1 MKKRFFPCAALLL
14 PLALG
19 TAGCQFFFPVPK
31 EPQVESK
38 GATEA
43 VRVTAAAPFEE
54 GETFEARVFVEDVAA
69 GDITLRVGSRCT
81 ADGKVALPLE
91 GKGHLGGILSVF
103 GSGDAE
109 TAALIDLDASL
120 PLEAKWDFSADE
132 KRSFVEL
139 DYASGRYR
147 MHALREE
154 PDKQPANTYR
164 RVDLATEQTPHDGH
178 SLLGYLRRWNP
189 PQGTKGFL
197 YAVVG
202 RSLIRADVA
211 LTGKEKIHTELGD
224 FTAVRIDGT
233 ATRVQEKT
241 LEPIARYAP
250 RPFTMW
256 LTDDEER
263 VPIRIVVSTELAA
276 LKIELAKHT
285 KGSAT
290 SGAPQPCADRVD
302 KKALA
307 KAKKPRKPKT
317 PDGVE
322 RPPAADAPPKKRRHR
337 KPKPAPVV
345 VAPPTAEPPKPA
357 PAEVAP
363 VESP

>member
-1 MKKRFFPCAALLL
+1 MKKQTLTKLALSV

-19 TAGCQFFFPVPK
+19 LSGCQFFFPVPK
-31 EPQVESK
+31 EPEVEAK
-38 GATEA
+38 AATEA

-54 GETFEARVFVEDVAA
+54 GEAFEGRVYIEDVAA
-69 GDITLRVGSRCT
+69 GDVSLRVGSRCT
-81 ADGKVALPLE
+81 ADGKVALPVE

-178 SLLGYLRRWNP
+178 SMLGYLRRWNP

-197 YAVVG
+197 YVVVG
-202 RSLIRADVA
+202 KNLIRADVS
-211 LTGKEKIHTELGD
+211 LTGREKLHTELGD
-224 FTAVRIDGT
+224 FEAVRIDGT
-233 ATRVQEKT
+233 ATRVAEKT
-241 LEPIARYAP
+241 LEPIARFAP
-250 RPFTMW
+250 KPFSMW

-263 VPIRIVVSTELAA
+263 VPLRIVVATELAN
-276 LKIELAKHT
+276 LKIDLAKHT
-285 KGSAT
+285 KGAVT
-290 SGAPQPCADRVD
+290 SGAPQPCAVRVD

-307 KAKKPRKPKT
+307 KARKPRKPKAQE
-317 PDGVE
+317 GVE
-322 RPPAADAPPKKRRHR
+322 KSEAPADATPKKRKHR
-337 KPKPAPVV
+337 KPKP
-345 VAPPTAEPPKPA
+345 KPA
-357 PAEVAP
+357 PSPTDETRAADVPKQASPAP
-363 VESP
+363 